1 MSSADWILLALLVT
15 EVALRVFLEIREAR
29 ATSGKMDRF
38 ALFRI
43 VPIVNDL
50 FPAEANL
57 EKSPTGGAFEFAHEK
72 AHREERHAIAR
83 FAFQIGFALFCALS
97 IGAAGTQLGLGLVEL
112 LVLFHL
118 LFAVSR
124 VFFHALCFAEE
135 YEADAI
141 AAKRVQYGVAR
152 RALESLAASEY
163 PRTPLF
169 ALVYR
174 KHPTA
179 GMRLKKIRES
189 RKNKRA

>member
-1 MSSADWILLALLVT
+1 MSSADWILAALVVT
-15 EVALRVFLEIREAR
+15 EVALRILLEIREAR
-29 ATSGKMDRF
+29 MTSGKMDRF
-38 ALFRI
+38 SLFRI
-43 VPIVNDL
+43 VPIANDI

-57 EKSPTGGAFEFAHEK
+57 EKVHTGGAFESAHEK
-72 AHREERHAIAR
+72 AHREEHHAFAR

-97 IGAAGTQLGLGLVEL
+97 IGAAGIQLGLGLFEL

-118 LFAVSR
+118 LFAASR
-124 VFFHALCFAEE
+124 IFFHALCFAEE

-141 AAKRVQYGVAR
+141 AAKRVQYGVAK
-152 RALESLAASEY
+152 RALEALVASEY

-189 RKNKRA
+189 RKNKRG